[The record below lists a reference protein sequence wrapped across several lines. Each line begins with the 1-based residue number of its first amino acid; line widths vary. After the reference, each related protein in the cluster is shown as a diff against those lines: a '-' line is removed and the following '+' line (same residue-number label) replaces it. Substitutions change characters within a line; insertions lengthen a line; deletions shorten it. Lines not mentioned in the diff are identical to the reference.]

1 MEFIDLKKQQ
11 SEIKEDI
18 DKRISNVL
26 AHGKY
31 IMGPEV
37 FELEEEL
44 KKYTGAKNVITVSS
58 GTDALL
64 ISLMALGIKKGDEVI
79 TTPFSFASSAEV
91 IKLVGAKPVFV
102 DVFRETGNINE
113 KLIEN
118 LINKNTKAIIAVSLY
133 GQTPDFDLINHVAE
147 KYKNITV
154 IEDGA
159 QSFGATYKNKR
170 SGNLSAIGCT
180 SFFPSKP
187 LGCYGDGG
195 AIFVK
200 DDKIAE
206 KCKSIRVH
214 GQKERYVHKLV
225 GLCGRMD
232 TIQCAIVLAKLVN
245 FEWEVTKRQ
254 EVASK
259 YDEIFDA
266 SGINRMQVMKDRTS
280 VYAQYTLS
288 VDNREGLIDCM
299 AKHNIPYAI
308 HYPNTLDK
316 QAPYIDLNDKREFL
330 NADELSRNV
339 ISIPM
344 HPYLNIED
352 QNFIASTIVEFFNN

>member
-11 SEIKEDI
+11 SAIKKHI
-18 DKRISNVL
+18 DERISNVL
-26 AHGKY
+26 SHGKY

-44 KKYTGAKNVITVSS
+44 KKYTGSKNVVTVSS

-79 TTPFSFASSAEV
+79 TTPFSFVSTAEV
-91 IKLVGAKPVFV
+91 IKLVGARPVFV
-102 DVFRETGNINE
+102 DVSLETANINE
-113 KLIEN
+113 QLIDSA
-118 LINKNTKAIIAVSLY
+118 INKNTKAIIVVSLY
-133 GQTPDFDLINHVAE
+133 GQTADFDLINKVVE

-159 QSFGATYKNKR
+159 QSFGATYKGKK
-170 SGNLSAIGCT
+170 SCNLSTIGCT

-195 AIFVK
+195 AIFVN
-200 DDKIAE
+200 DDKLAE
-206 KCKSIRVH
+206 ICKSIRVH
-214 GQKERYVHKLV
+214 GQKERYVHSRI

-232 TIQCAIVLAKLVN
+232 TLQCAIALAKLVN

-254 EVASK
+254 EIASK
-259 YDEIFDA
+259 YDEAFDA
-266 SGINRMQVMKDRTS
+266 SGIGRIKVIKDRTS
-280 VYAQYTLS
+280 VYAQYTLI
-288 VDNREGLIDCM
+288 VDNREGLM
-299 AKHNIPYAI
+299 SHMSKYKIPYAI
-308 HYPNTLDK
+308 HYPATLDK
-316 QAPYIDLNDKREFL
+316 QDPYIDFSDKRVCL
-330 NADELSRNV
+330 NAEELSKKV

-344 HPYLNIED
+344 HPYLNDHNQE
-352 QNFIASTIVEFFNN
+352 FISNTIVDFLNN